1 MLHTALSAILAASV
15 VTAQLNAADIP
26 LGMLQLC
33 AGKDAAGL
41 SNDDLQKRAIKNII
55 SWTDVP
61 HDWNDA
67 VDGKGDGSG
76 RYIGKDWWYWGDDW
90 KQKIADGDVGQ
101 EPSLADEYARFLAN
115 KPLLGKCSTN
125 GGAQEIKTVQNVNT
139 LSACRK
145 ACALEYSTTTVLRE
159 KCQYFSWDSK
169 DAQCKLWWKCGWQ
182 NGQLPIPAPN
192 GQTENGPTFDTS
204 DNDDD
209 ANDEACF
216 GQDTRGDDCSWTG
229 TVWKTYRLVDIY
241 PAGFKPYSLR
251 EFNEPPLCFHV
262 PRSADNKVEVMV
274 ETEMNDSRVCVMDG
288 RDMGVFN
295 NDVGNVRTCD
305 NGKLYSCFTAASTNQ
320 DSDFFFYVSCE
331 GSCEASDVDLW
342 VRMRKSEK
350 KWSDGKTDWENDI
363 EYWCEQE
370 KGTTYEKDGELRDEF
385 TFPSELLPDEPRE
398 YPYRIKYPFPD
409 SANSVSTALACLAG
423 LVAAYFVM

>member
-1 MLHTALSAILAASV
+1 MLHTALSAFLAAYA
-15 VTAQLNAADIP
+15 VTAQLNADDIP

-33 AGKDAAGL
+33 AGKDAGGL
-41 SNDDLQKRAIKNII
+41 SNDALKAKAVKNII

-61 HDWNDA
+61 HDWESDSN
-67 VDGKGDGSG
+67 VWKGDGSDAK
-76 RYIGKDWWYWGDDW
+76 RYLGKDWWYWGDDW

-101 EPSLADEYARFLAN
+101 EPTLADEYTRFKDN
-115 KPLLGKCSTN
+115 KALLGKCAVA
-125 GGAQEIKTVQNVNT
+125 GGAEEIKTVQNVNT

-145 ACALEYSTTTVLRE
+145 ACALEYSTTTDIRE
-159 KCQYFSWDSK
+159 KCQYFSWDAK

-182 NGQLPIPAPN
+182 NG
-192 GQTENGPTFDTS
+192 GQFDKS
-204 DNDDD
+204 DNEDD
-209 ANDEACF
+209 ADDEACF
-216 GQDTRGDDCSWTG
+216 GKDTRGDDCSWTG
-229 TVWKTYRLVDIY
+229 VVWKTYRLVDIY

-262 PRSADNKVEVMV
+262 PHSADNKVEVMV

-342 VRMRKSEK
+342 VRMRKSEQ
-350 KWSDGKTDWENDI
+350 KWSDGKKDWENDI

-370 KGTTYEKDGELRDEF
+370 KGTTYEKDGEIRDEF